1 VTRGALDFVLA
12 HPAVTGA
19 IVGIR
24 NKREGRELAAF
35 G

>member
-1 VTRGALDFVLA
+1 VTRGALEFVLA

-24 NKREGRELAAF
+24 DEREARDLAALL
-35 G
+35 